1 MLVRLIS
8 STIYTRTEQMKQQI
22 INNRIIII
30 DTLIMILSCVAFG
43 MIIGMKL

>member
-1 MLVRLIS
+1 
-8 STIYTRTEQMKQQI
+8 MKQQAFIKQI

-30 DTLIMILSCVAFG
+30 DTLIMVLSCIAFG

>member
-1 MLVRLIS
+1 
-8 STIYTRTEQMKQQI
+8 MKQLI

-30 DTLIMILSCVAFG
+30 DTLIMVLSCIAFG